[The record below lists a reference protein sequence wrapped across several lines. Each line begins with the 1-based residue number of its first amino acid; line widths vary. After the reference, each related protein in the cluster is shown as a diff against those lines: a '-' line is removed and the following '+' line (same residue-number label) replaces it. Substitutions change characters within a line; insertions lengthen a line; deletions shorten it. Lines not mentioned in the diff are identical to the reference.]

1 MAWIPPNYRS
11 KSASKDHDNEEGFK
25 FKKKKPGTKSSSKAM
40 TGFKEIK
47 KLK

>member
-1 MAWIPPNYRS
+1 MAWIPPNYKS

-25 FKKKKPGTKSSSKAM
+25 FKKKKPVTKSSAKVM